1 MGKGDDGRLREEI
14 GLRCVMAE
22 NKGKV
27 TMDQVAELAGVS
39 KATVS
44 RVLGGSSL
52 IGDAVR
58 EHVQKVARDL
68 GYVRRNQKRHAQRS
82 ILTIKLVLPP
92 VANRTSQLFFSLMDL
107 VDGLRDG
114 LQPSTANII
123 VETNAADYQPFRHK
137 KGGEVDAFVFAF
149 HRPSGDVLSEIE
161 ERGIACV
168 VLNRI
173 VRGVRQVV
181 SDHRHAL
188 GLIAEHLAARGV
200 TGRCCFVGYQGIDD
214 VLRARLQGF
223 EEGCRSHGIAF
234 DSDLD
239 VWVAPTPQSI
249 TQAEVENLLSDGM
262 TTFVG
267 VNDVV
272 GVILLQH
279 IRGLGLRIPEDIKVT
294 GCDRGPVRGI
304 SFPRLTT
311 VDLSM
316 LKLAEQAGRS
326 LQAEIVDRKEEARAL
341 LIKGELIEGETT

>member
-1 MGKGDDGRLREEI
+1 
-14 GLRCVMAE
+14 MAE
-22 NKGKV
+22 KKTKV
-27 TMDQVAELAGVS
+27 TMEQVAELAGVS

-52 IGDAVR
+52 IGDSVR
-58 EHVQKVARDL
+58 DQVQKVAAEL

-92 VANRTSQLFFSLMDL
+92 VANRTSQLFYSLMDL
-107 VDGLRDG
+107 VDGLRAG

-123 VETNAADYQPFRHK
+123 VETSAPDYEPFRHK
-137 KGGEVDAFVFAF
+137 KGGEADAFVFAF
-149 HRPSGDVLSEIE
+149 HRPGSEVLSEID
-161 ERGIACV
+161 ERGVASV
-168 VLNRI
+168 VLNRV

-188 GLIAEHLAARGV
+188 GLIAGHLAGRGV
-200 TGRCCFVGYQGIDD
+200 KGKCCFVGYQGIED

-223 EEGCRSHGIAF
+223 EEGCQEHGIAF

-239 VWVAPTPQSI
+239 LWVAPSPQEIS
-249 TQAEVENLLSDGM
+249 QAEVENWLSDGV

-272 GVILLQH
+272 GVILIQH
-279 IRGLGLRIPEDIKVT
+279 IRGLGLRIPEDVRVT

-304 SFPRLTT
+304 TFPRLTT
-311 VDLSM
+311 VELSM
-316 LKLAEQAGRS
+316 FKLAEHAGQS
-326 LQAEIVDRKEEARAL
+326 LQSEIVERSEEARAL
-341 LIKGELIEGETT
+341 LVAGQLLVGETT

>member
-1 MGKGDDGRLREEI
+1 
-14 GLRCVMAE
+14 MA
-22 NKGKV
+22 KKSSKV
-27 TMDQVAELAGVS
+27 TMEQVAELAGVS

-58 EHVQKVARDL
+58 EQVQKVADDL
-68 GYVRRNQKRHAQRS
+68 GYVRRNQKRHALRS

-107 VDGLRDG
+107 IDGLREG
-114 LQPSTANII
+114 LKPSSVNII
-123 VETNAADYQPFRHK
+123 VETNGPDYQPFRHK
-137 KGGEVDAFVFAF
+137 KGGEADAFVFAF
-149 HRPSGDVLSEIE
+149 HRPGAEVLNEISERE
-161 ERGIACV
+161 VACV
-168 VLNRI
+168 VLNRV

-188 GLIAEHLAARGV
+188 GLIAEHLAERGV
-200 TGRCCFVGYQGIDD
+200 TGKCCFVGYQGIDD

-223 EEGCRSHGIAF
+223 EVGCQRSGIAF
-234 DSDLD
+234 DSELDL
-239 VWVAPTPQSI
+239 WVAPSPQEI
-249 TQAEVENLLSDGM
+249 TLAEVQNWLSHGV

-279 IRGLGLRIPEDIKVT
+279 LRGLGLRVPQDIRVT

-304 SFPRLTT
+304 TFPRLTT

-316 LKLAEQAGRS
+316 FKLAEHAGQS
-326 LQAEIVDRKEEARAL
+326 LQMEIVERSEAERAMLVKGSL
-341 LIKGELIEGETT
+341 LVGETT

>member
-1 MGKGDDGRLREEI
+1 
-14 GLRCVMAE
+14 MA
-22 NKGKV
+22 KKSSKV
-27 TMDQVAELAGVS
+27 TMEQVAELAGVS

-52 IGDAVR
+52 IGDSVR
-58 EHVQKVARDL
+58 EHVQKVASDL

-92 VANRTSQLFFSLMDL
+92 VANRTSQLFYSLMDL
-107 VDGLRDG
+107 VDGLREG
-114 LQPSTANII
+114 LQPSAANII
-123 VETNAADYQPFRHK
+123 VETSGPHYQPFRHK
-137 KGGEVDAFVFAF
+137 KGGEADAFVFAF
-149 HRPSGDVLSEIE
+149 HRPGAEVLNEISERE
-161 ERGIACV
+161 VACV
-168 VLNRI
+168 VLNRV

-188 GLIAEHLAARGV
+188 GLIAEHLAGRGV
-200 TGRCCFVGYQGIDD
+200 KGKCCFVGYQGIDD

-223 EEGCRSHGIAF
+223 EEGCQRSGVTF
-234 DSDLD
+234 DSELDL
-239 VWVAPTPQSI
+239 WVAPSPQEI
-249 TQAEVENLLSDGM
+249 TLAEVKSWLKHGV

-279 IRGLGLRIPEDIKVT
+279 LRGLGLQIPGDVRIT

-304 SFPRLTT
+304 TFPRLTT

-316 LKLAEQAGRS
+316 FKLAEHAGES
-326 LQAEIVDRKEEARAL
+326 LQLEIVERSEAARAMLVKGSL
-341 LIKGELIEGETT
+341 LVGETT

>member
-1 MGKGDDGRLREEI
+1 MMKKKPTKI
-14 GLRCVMAE
+14 
-22 NKGKV
+22 
-27 TMDQVAELAGVS
+27 TMEQVAELAGVS

-52 IGDAVR
+52 IGDTVR
-58 EHVQKVARDL
+58 EQVQKVADDL
-68 GYVRRNQKRHAQRS
+68 GYVRRNQKRYAQRS

-92 VANRTSQLFFSLMDL
+92 VANRTSQLFYSLMDL
-107 VDGLRDG
+107 VDGLREG

-123 VETNAADYQPFRHK
+123 VETSGPDYQPFRHK
-137 KGGEVDAFVFAF
+137 KGGEADAFVFAF
-149 HRPSGDVLSEIE
+149 HRPGAEVLNEIG

-168 VLNRI
+168 VLNRV

-188 GLIAEHLAARGV
+188 GLIAEHLAERGV
-200 TGRCCFVGYQGIDD
+200 TDKCCFVEYQGIDD

-223 EEGCRSHGIAF
+223 EDGCQRSGISF
-234 DSDLD
+234 DAELDL
-239 VWVAPTPQSI
+239 WVAPSPQKI
-249 TQAEVENLLSDGM
+249 TLSEVKNWLKHGV

-279 IRGLGLRIPEDIKVT
+279 LRGLGLRIPEDVRVT

-304 SFPRLTT
+304 TFPRLTT
-311 VDLSM
+311 VELSM
-316 LKLAEQAGRS
+316 FKLAEHAGES
-326 LQAEIVDRKEEARAL
+326 LQLEIVERSEAAL
-341 LIKGELIEGETT
+341 ATLVKGNLLVGETT